1 MLSNSI
7 VFMGVDAATAYA
19 RGEASQGVGIIPGK
33 GHGIAG
39 DAALE
44 DERSTYGLDGK
55 KEAGFASSKVATLEE
70 KTIAEKR
77 PKETS
82 GDKPLM
88 EALERGEAT
97 PSPIGQ
103 DSSPG
108 KTKDG
113 QLYGAPA
120 DAMPNDNEPPHAR
133 APSREDANDQDR
145 AAVRARTLVRKQVN
159 VKLGTKNW
167 TLPTPAPVIDPHGFD
182 DPISDEFWKD
192 VWISA
197 AVHNTEI
204 YRQVFHAVPDDLGEC
219 IHLPSNVSNPP

>member
-1 MLSNSI
+1 MADLFPI
-7 VFMGVDAATAYA
+7 VFMGLDAATAYGRSEIA
-19 RGEASQGVGIIPGK
+19 QEVGIAPGK
-33 GHGIAG
+33 DHGIEG
-39 DAALE
+39 DEALE
-44 DERSTYGLDGK
+44 AERSTFGLDGQ
-55 KEAGFASSKVATLEE
+55 KEPGFASSKVATLEE
-70 KTIAEKR
+70 KTVAEKR
-77 PKETS
+77 PRETS
-82 GDKPLM
+82 GDTPLV
-88 EALERGEAT
+88 EALQKGEV
-97 PSPIGQ
+97 PLSPTGQ
-103 DSSPG
+103 DTAPG

-133 APSREDANDQDR
+133 APSREDANEQDK
-145 AAVRARTLVRKQVN
+145 AAVRARMLLRKHLS

-204 YRQVFHAVPDDLGEC
+204 YRQVFHAVPDDLGKA
-219 IHLPSNVSNPP
+219 IFHF